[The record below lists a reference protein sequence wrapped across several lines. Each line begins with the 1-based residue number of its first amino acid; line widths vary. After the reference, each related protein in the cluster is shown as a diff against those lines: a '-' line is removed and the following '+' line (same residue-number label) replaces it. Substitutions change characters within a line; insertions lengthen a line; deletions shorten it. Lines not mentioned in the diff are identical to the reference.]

1 VVGTADVER
10 SLTGRVDALTGSLFK
25 AVVLQPEAMR
35 KMQVVAKNLERANY
49 PPLHARALLTGI
61 IV

>member
-1 VVGTADVER
+1 MVGTVDVEG

-49 PPLHARALLTGI
+49 SPLHARALLTGI